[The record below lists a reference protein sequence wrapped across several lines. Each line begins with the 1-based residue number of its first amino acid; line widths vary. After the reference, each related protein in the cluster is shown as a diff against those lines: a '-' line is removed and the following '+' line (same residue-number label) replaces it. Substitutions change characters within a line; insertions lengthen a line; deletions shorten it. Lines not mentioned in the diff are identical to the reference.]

1 MKATP
6 ALLKKL
12 RYKPGT
18 PALILDPPRGYAA
31 AFSAG
36 TTALGFLQAFV
47 DMPGTLE
54 RALGRLLPL
63 AAPGALV
70 WIAYPK
76 QSSGRKAGVN
86 RDIIRLAAA
95 SHGWHTVA
103 IVALDDTW
111 SALRLRPDS

>member
-1 MKATP
+1 MESNSSASRCAITIARSSSTP
-6 ALLKKL
+6 
-12 RYKPGT
+12 
-18 PALILDPPRGYAA
+18 
-31 AFSAG
+31 SNS
-36 TTALGFLQAFV
+36 
-47 DMPGTLE
+47 
-54 RALGRLLPL
+54 
-63 AAPGALV
+63 V

-111 SALRLRPDS
+111 SALRL